1 MTSPAEPLT
10 ADGTGI
16 APPVAPIADA
26 AASVEA
32 ETTGSLPERVYRHKL
47 PVRMWHWINAIAI
60 VTLFMSG
67 LMIFNAHP
75 RAYWGHYGANAAGA
89 PDPAWIEIG
98 PNAAGSGEI
107 RFPGVGLTIPT
118 DGVFGRAEDGD
129 GVSRNRAFPYWLTL
143 PQTYELAAARG
154 LHFFAAWWFGIGFLL
169 FFLWAIF
176 SRHASRDLTPKL
188 KELSP
193 KHLLHEVV
201 EHAQLKFPTGL
212 AAAQFNTLQRISYF
226 VVILIFVPTMILTGL
241 CMSPAMDAAAPWL
254 VDLFGGRQSARSIHF
269 IVCWALFGFVI
280 VHLIMVVLAGPVNEI
295 RSMVTGWFKLPPE
308 RKPRDEIG
316 ADVEGAAA

>member
-1 MTSPAEPLT
+1 MSDAVIEQPVGPEVPDASASPQ
-10 ADGTGI
+10 
-16 APPVAPIADA
+16 A
-26 AASVEA
+26 AVE
-32 ETTGSLPERVYRHKL
+32 TIPERVYRHKL
-47 PVRMWHWINAIAI
+47 PVRLWHWTNAVAI
-60 VTLFMSG
+60 ITLFMSG

-75 RAYWGHYGANAAGA
+75 RAYWGHYGANATGA

-98 PNAAGSGEI
+98 PNGAGQGEI
-107 RFPGVGLTIPT
+107 RLPGLGITIPT
-118 DGVFGRAEDGD
+118 DGVFGRAPDAEGT
-129 GVSRNRAFPYWLTL
+129 SRNRAFPHWMTL
-143 PQTYELAAARG
+143 PGTYELAAARG
-154 LHFFAAWWFGIGFLL
+154 LHFFAAWFFGIGFLL
-169 FFLWAIF
+169 FFLWALF

-201 EHAQLKFPTGL
+201 EHAQLKFPTGQ
-212 AAAQFNTLQRISYF
+212 AAAQFNTLQRFSYF

-269 IVCWALFGFVI
+269 IICWALFGFVV
-280 VHLIMVVLAGPVNEI
+280 VHLLMVVLAGPVNEI

-308 RKPRDEIG
+308 RKPP
-316 ADVEGAAA
+316 ADAEPAIEGAAA